1 MQIINLH
8 SFSACENV
16 PDVIAIDSSVV
27 FLLDAS
33 RSIGRVAFTNMI
45 FSVASVAVT
54 LAETGIRV
62 GVVVFSDFASV
73 DVPLQQWE
81 DTNLLRSNI
90 EGISYIR
97 GSTNT
102 PIGINTAASVLGD
115 EGIRI
120 ILLLTDGESNSR
132 RAAERAADA
141 AKQAGI
147 RIYTAG
153 IGNSVSEDEL
163 NSLAS
168 YPLEEYRVS
177 IADFTE
183 TALNEELQPL
193 IASTCLSKK
202 QWSLVYNT
210 YTVSYTCIYMYKLV

>member
-1 MQIINLH
+1 MII
-8 SFSACENV
+8 
-16 PDVIAIDSSVV
+16 
-27 FLLDAS
+27 
-33 RSIGRVAFTNMI
+33 
-45 FSVASVAVT
+45 SVASVAVD

-62 GVVVFSDFASV
+62 GVVVFSNSASV

-81 DTNLLRSNI
+81 DTDLLRSNI
-90 EGISYIR
+90 EGIFYIDS
-97 GSTNT
+97 GTNT
-102 PIGINTAASVLGD
+102 HIGINTAASVLGD
-115 EGIRI
+115 EGIRV
-120 ILLLTDGESNSR
+120 ILLLTDGESNNR
-132 RAAERAADA
+132 PAAERAADA

-153 IGNSVSEDEL
+153 IGDSVNEDEL

-168 YPLEEYRVS
+168 YPPEEYRVS

-202 QWSLVYNT
+202 L
-210 YTVSYTCIYMYKLV
+210 IG